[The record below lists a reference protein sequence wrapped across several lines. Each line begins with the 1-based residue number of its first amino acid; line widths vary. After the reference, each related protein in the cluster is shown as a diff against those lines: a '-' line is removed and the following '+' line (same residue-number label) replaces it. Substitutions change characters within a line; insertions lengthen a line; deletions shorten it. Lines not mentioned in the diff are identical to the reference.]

1 MMDRKTL
8 RALIDAGA
16 VRKVRLIGEGPQ
28 FRAEIETQG
37 GSLMVNTTGG
47 KLRTWATL
55 DAAAKWIRDLGIGTL
70 QLELDKWQPQ
80 QRMLKL

>member
-1 MMDRKTL
+1 MDRKTL

-28 FRAEIETQG
+28 FRAEVETQG
-37 GSLMVNTTGG
+37 GLLVVNTTAG

-55 DAAAKWIRDLGIGTL
+55 DAAAKWVRDLGIGTL

>member
-1 MMDRKTL
+1 MDRKTL

-16 VRKVRLIGEGPQ
+16 IRRARLIGEGPQ
-28 FRAEIETQG
+28 FRLEVDTQQ
-37 GSLMVNTTGG
+37 GSQIINTTGG

-55 DAAAKWIRDLGIGTL
+55 DAAAKWIRTLGIGTL
-70 QLELDKWQPQ
+70 QLELEKWQPA